1 MDRRTMMKGAAATAA
16 VAAGGPV
23 LAQERY
29 PATLDALWQPMKKA
43 LLAAN
48 EFGSECVRLG
58 CHMNSPVF
66 LGRTDWLNPTDPISR
81 SCGYAFVEI
90 DPPWPSSGP
99 LEAVFAQL
107 ATPCGSGLVVAR
119 RIDRPTGTTHDD
131 FQDALFNASVMKFA
145 KELAGRLLA
154 EHKAESLAA

>member
-1 MDRRTMMKGAAATAA
+1 MMIKGAAATAA

-23 LAQERY
+23 LAAASD
-29 PATLDALWQPMKKA
+29 PADTIAAAPLQKA
-43 LLAAN
+43 MLAAA
-48 EFGSECVRLG
+48 EFHQECFARG
-58 CHMNSPVF
+58 CRMGPISSF
-66 LGRTDWLNPTDPISR
+66 SIRKSDGMDPTDVFSR
-81 SCGYAFVEI
+81 CGQYVNVSMVA
-90 DPPWPSSGP
+90 PWSPEP
-99 LEAVFAQL
+99 LNAIFAQL